1 MIFSHGLG
9 GTRNSYAHLVGSIAS
24 YGTVVF
30 AIEHR
35 DGSAPTTFIRQ
46 PAEAYSETL
55 RVPKYEGDDIPST
68 PASSASSTRE
78 DNSTAQTLD
87 GVTDEAVQQKHTTGT
102 SHGNRNWTRIDY
114 VSHPHELTDATAK
127 LRNNQFEM

>member
-9 GTRNSYAHLVGSIAS
+9 GTRNSYSHLVGSLAS
-24 YGTVVF
+24 HGTVVF

-46 PAEAYSETL
+46 PAEAHTETL
-55 RVPKYEGDDIPST
+55 RVPKYDGDDIPST
-68 PASSASSTRE
+68 PASSASSTGGER
-78 DNSTAQTLD
+78 DTAHTLD
-87 GVTDEAVQQKHTTGT
+87 GVTDEAVQQKSAT
-102 SHGNRNWTRIDY
+102 SSKRGNRNWTRIDY
-114 VSHPHELTDATAK
+114 VSHPHELTDATSK